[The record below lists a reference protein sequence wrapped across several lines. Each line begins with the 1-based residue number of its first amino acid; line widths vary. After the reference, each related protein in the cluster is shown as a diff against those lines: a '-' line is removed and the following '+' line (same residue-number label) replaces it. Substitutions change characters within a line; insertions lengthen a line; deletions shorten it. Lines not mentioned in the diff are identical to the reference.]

1 MDKFEK
7 LVLEIIKEAEAD
19 GEPVTREEAEEMA
32 KMELGAKE
40 NFKQYVT
47 SEKPKKKS
55 DKPKT
60 VKVSD
65 TKKALFNAICE
76 FLTEFCEE
84 NDANMCILT
93 ENKLFEV
100 DFGGDTF
107 KIDLVQ
113 RRKPKK

>member
-7 LVLEIIKEAEAD
+7 LVLEIMKEAEAD

-32 KMELGAKE
+32 TMELGAKE
-40 NFKQYVT
+40 NFKHYET
-47 SEKPKKKS
+47 SEKPRKKS

-113 RRKPKK
+113 KRKPKK